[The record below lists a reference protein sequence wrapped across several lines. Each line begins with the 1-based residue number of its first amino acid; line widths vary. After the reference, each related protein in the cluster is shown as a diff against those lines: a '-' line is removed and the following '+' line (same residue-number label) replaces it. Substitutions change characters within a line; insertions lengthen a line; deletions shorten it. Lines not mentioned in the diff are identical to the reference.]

1 MRRFQELPLTSRSLA
16 LLSFLF
22 LCAICAS
29 GQSWESALAQMAL
42 TKKGPF
48 ERETVIPVCLESFR
62 SNATVKA
69 LLFLPGVSDDFYL
82 INRNKPKLAIPAAT
96 ISEALIALTN
106 ATQIKVSY
114 RAGFLLVHTAR
125 DRLDPQVI
133 VKNRA
138 TAEQLAIMH
147 STQEFEC
154 VDLHWDALQSKLQTA
169 FHMAIRPKAGS
180 QSAWHFAR
188 HNLAA
193 FGLTDGEL
201 IAALSTAGKTK
212 VVIERNALSFTEGIT
227 AHH

>member
-1 MRRFQELPLTSRSLA
+1 MRQFQKLARTLRSLA
-16 LLSFLF
+16 LPGFLF
-22 LCAICAS
+22 LCAICSS

-42 TKKGPF
+42 TKKGPL

-82 INRNKPKLAIPAAT
+82 INRSKPRLAIPAST
-96 ISEALIALTN
+96 LSEALIALTN

-114 RAGFLLVHTAR
+114 RAGFLMVHTAR
-125 DRLDPQVI
+125 DRLDPQII

-138 TAEQLAIMH
+138 TAEQLAIMR

-154 VDLHWDALQSKLQTA
+154 IDLHWDALQAKLQTA
-169 FHMAIRPKAGS
+169 FHIAIRPKAGS

-212 VVIERNALSFTEGIT
+212 VVIGRNTVSFTEGLT